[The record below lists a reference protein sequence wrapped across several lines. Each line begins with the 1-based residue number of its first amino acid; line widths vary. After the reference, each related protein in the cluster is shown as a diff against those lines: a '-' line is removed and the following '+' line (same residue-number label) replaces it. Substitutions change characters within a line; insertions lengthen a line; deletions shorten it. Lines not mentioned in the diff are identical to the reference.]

1 MAFAHHH
8 AAQYDQG
15 GGGETELFGAEQRHA
30 HDVVSSFH
38 LAVGLKAHFAA
49 QPVAHERLLRLA
61 QTNLRRDSGIP
72 HR

>member
-8 AAQYDQG
+8 ASQYDKHCRA
-15 GGGETELFGAEQRHA
+15 ESKFLGAEQRHA
-30 HDVVSSFH
+30 HDVVSGFH
-38 LAVGLKAHFAA
+38 LSVGLKAHFAA